1 MMLDPKNKEEITSLN
16 NPKVK
21 HLLKLRERREREI
34 TKTFLIEGYRELLR
48 ATEGKISIKT
58 LFVSPF
64 HFLGKNEMALVNTIV
79 SQGAELFYL
88 EEKVFAKVSYRDR
101 PDGLIAIAK
110 NLSSTLATFIAL
122 PPKNTSPFY
131 LVAEGIEKPGNLG
144 SILRSADAARVD
156 AFFLCDQCTDLYNPN
171 TIRSS
176 VGTLFTL
183 PVFEASS
190 EEMIDYLKKRKIQII
205 SSTPDAAK
213 MFWEVEGRAPLA
225 VVVGSEQLGLSKKW
239 LNAADLLVKIPMQ
252 GKADSLNVAAA
263 STLLLYEVLRQRL
276 E

>member
-1 MMLDPKNKEEITSLN
+1 MSNL
-16 NPKVK
+16 KVK
-21 HLLKLRERREREI
+21 HLLRLRERKERDL

-48 ATEGKISIKT
+48 ATEGKVSIEA
-58 LFVSPF
+58 LFVSPV

-101 PDGLIAIAK
+101 PDGLMAIAK
-110 NLSSTLATFIAL
+110 NLSPTLATFISL
-122 PPKNTSPFY
+122 PHKNTSPFY

-144 SILRSADAARVD
+144 SILRSADAAGVD

-171 TIRSS
+171 TVRSS

-183 PVFEASS
+183 PTFETSS
-190 EEMIDYLKKRKIQII
+190 EEMIGYLKKRKIQII

-213 MFWEVEGRAPLA
+213 TLWEIDGKNSLA

-263 STLLLYEVLRQRL
+263 STLLLYEVLRQRFNQTVG
-276 E
+276 